1 MEAEWELVQRGCPAG
16 DGVGEESKLSSGL
29 CSLLIKCVCA
39 YTGACMRVRMC
50 VCVRACVREC
60 NHGVFLFP
68 ITALIHQLLVAM
80 AFPPSAQSKAKRG
93 KLRSER
99 TIM

>member
-1 MEAEWELVQRGCPAG
+1 MEAEWELVQRGCSAG
-16 DGVGEESKLSSGL
+16 NGVGEESKLSSGL

-39 YTGACMRVRMC
+39 CMGACVRVHVC
-50 VCVRACVREC
+50 VCAFVREC
-60 NHGVFLFP
+60 NHSVFLFP

-80 AFPPSAQSKAKRG
+80 AFPLSAQSKAKRG